1 MGQKTHPTGF
11 RVGIIQKW
19 ASSWFA
25 KVKDYREFV
34 AEDAKIRK
42 YVKKKLYAA
51 GISKI
56 PAVISRRRALR
67 RIPFPETTARTAGSA
82 YRMIR
87 L

>member
-42 YVKKKLYAA
+42 WIKLL
-51 GISKI
+51 S
-56 PAVISRRRALR
+56 PL
-67 RIPFPETTARTAGSA
+67 
-82 YRMIR
+82 
-87 L
+87 

>member
-42 YVKKKLYAA
+42 FVKKFQNTLAKKLL
-51 GISKI
+51 SMLLK
-56 PAVISRRRALR
+56 
-67 RIPFPETTARTAGSA
+67 
-82 YRMIR
+82 
-87 L
+87 